1 MWTVKNCP
9 LLYNLEMKGYSYF
22 LVSSSKESHNART
35 QIVLAKKE
43 ENREED
49 IIRNY
54 RAGRNKDT
62 QKIHTDIKLDHS
74 HYL

>member
-1 MWTVKNCP
+1 
-9 LLYNLEMKGYSYF
+9 MKGYSCF
-22 LVSSSKESHNART
+22 LVSSSKESHNARI

-62 QKIHTDIKLDHS
+62 QKINIVIKLDHS